1 MRPSSALKQ
10 EILNHLQNQ
19 LQEKDAKSLVH
30 IKRTKLGWMHLHVV
44 TSLFNNLEIR
54 ARESLIDTLLQPL
67 NLTLGNF
74 PFANYELLTPVEDE
88 SVLPTRQLIQLPLW
102 SEILMAPEPDNPVQ
116 IEEGFGRKPL
126 VVTFYS
132 FKGGVGRTTSLALVS
147 TILASRGR
155 RVVLIDFDLE
165 APGLSFL
172 LPVVPDSN
180 SLGLLDYLH
189 QRYLTPEINTPTFNE
204 CVRQVPLNT
213 RGEIFLVAAGEYDES
228 YIHRLAD
235 LDVRL
240 FYQRDDNPIHQLF
253 DDIKKNLEPD
263 VILID
268 ARTGFN
274 EMGAVALFDQADLGV
289 ICFAPTNQSFEGLQ
303 WVVQAA
309 NKQRNY
315 RGIPDLRFLV
325 TPMPPV
331 AQAQQQFWMT
341 RTYEWIASNWD
352 IPPALTV
359 EEICYQVPYNPNIS
373 TLVNVGEDLP
383 TGLLDPYT
391 PIADAIFASLPEART
406 STLGNSINYR
416 DIAMHELD
424 FRSSTAQEM
433 SAEEIPTIFQKTG
446 DFPKFLN
453 DRTWLVRGAKGT
465 GKSLLFR
472 LFVERPQDAITL
484 AETET
489 FDLRDVLFIAGHSQ
503 MGLKGT
509 ILTKLELESYETQV
523 GESKWSI
530 FWLNY
535 AILQLCSSIFAKENV
550 FNVTKLPTQDTTLT
564 NLYSNPNPS
573 RATILNWLVHRSQD
587 PQYASQATDEL
598 ITIDKLLQENKR
610 RVWILYDELDLGFGQ
625 DYARRSR
632 SLEALLGW
640 WVEVGPSLRHI
651 TPKILLREDIWNDL
665 NFTNK
670 AHFSGRYVQLRW
682 EEEDLWRL
690 VLRQVLRSSRSLT
703 NLLAKDSG
711 VTTDRLNSVS
721 VEQLRKSLYPIWGER
736 MGRGNKAY
744 THNWVRTRI
753 SDSSLQ
759 QNRFPRS
766 LIQLLQKAVEI
777 ELNTSDRS
785 PYNSILR
792 PRSLIDALPFVSE
805 GRVAEVRNEYPEF
818 VDLLNLLRGERS
830 PITRARLREIW
841 KKQDEELNSLINDM
855 VKAGIM
861 QEYLRQPDAEGPRY
875 SIAELYLYGL
885 EMTRLGQR

>member
-1 MRPSSALKQ
+1 VTPNSALKQ
-10 EILNHLQNQ
+10 DVLNQLQNK
-19 LQEKDAKSLVH
+19 LQEKDAHSVVQ
-30 IKRTKLGWMHLHVV
+30 IKRTKLGWMHLRVV
-44 TSLFNNLEIR
+44 TSLFDKLEIVE
-54 ARESLIDTLLQPL
+54 RESLIDTALQPL
-67 NLTLGNF
+67 SLTLGNF
-74 PFANYELLTPVEDE
+74 PFVNYELLTPAEDT
-88 SVLPTRQLIQLPLW
+88 VTLPPNQLVQLPLW
-102 SEILMAPEPDNPVQ
+102 SEILMAPEPDNPAP

-172 LPVVPDSN
+172 MPTASDS
-180 SLGLLDYLH
+180 STLGLLDYLH
-189 QRYLTPEINTPTFNE
+189 QRYLTPDIDVPTINE
-204 CVRQVPLNT
+204 CIRQVPLDT
-213 RGEIFLVAAGEYDES
+213 RGEIFLVPAGEYDEN

-235 LDVRL
+235 LEVRL
-240 FYQRDDNPIHQLF
+240 FYQRDNNPIHQLF
-253 DDIKKNLEPD
+253 ADIKKNLEPD

-289 ICFAPTNQSFEGLQ
+289 ICFTPTNQSFEGLQ

-309 NKQRNY
+309 NKQRKY
-315 RGIPDLRFLV
+315 QGIPDLRFLV

-331 AQAQQQFWMT
+331 AQSQQQLWMA

-352 IPPALTV
+352 IPSALMV
-359 EEICYQVPYNPNIS
+359 EEICYQIPYNPNIS
-373 TLVNVGEDLP
+373 TLATVGEDLP
-383 TGLLDPYT
+383 ISLLDPYT
-391 PIADAIFASLPEART
+391 PIADAIFASLPETKSSSAT
-406 STLGNSINYR
+406 NFTNYR
-416 DIAMHELD
+416 DSAIDELQ
-424 FRSSTAQEM
+424 FRASTAQEM
-433 SAEEIPTIFQKTG
+433 NAEEIPTIFQKTG
-446 DFPKFLN
+446 DFPKFLT

-472 LFVERPQDAITL
+472 LFVERPNDAIEL

-489 FDLRDVLFIAGHSQ
+489 DLSDVMFIAGHSQ
-503 MGLKGT
+503 AGLKGT
-509 ILTKLELESYETQV
+509 ILTSFDLDNYEKQ
-523 GESKWSI
+523 GGPSNWSV

-535 AILQLCSSIFAKENV
+535 VILQLSSSLFTEKATI
-550 FNVTKLPTQDTTLT
+550 DTTQLPKQDPLLI
-564 NLYSNPNPS
+564 NLYSDENPG
-573 RATILNWLVHRSQD
+573 RAKIVDWLIYRAKH

-598 ITIDKLLQENKR
+598 VAIDRLLQQNKR

-632 SLEALLGW
+632 ALEALLGW

-670 AHFSGRYVQLRW
+670 AHFAGRYVQLRW

-690 VLRQVLRSSRSLT
+690 VLRQVLRSSQTLAD
-703 NLLAKDSG
+703 LLAKESG
-711 VTTDRLNSVS
+711 VTTDRLNLVS
-721 VEQLRKSLYPIWGER
+721 IEQLRKSLYPIWGER

-744 THNWVRTRI
+744 THNWIRNRI
-753 SDSSLQ
+753 SDSM
-759 QNRFPRS
+759 NIRFPRS

-777 ELNTSDRS
+777 ERNTSERS

-805 GRVAEVRNEYPEF
+805 QRVAEVRNEYPEF
-818 VDLLNLLRGERS
+818 VDLLNFLRGERS

-841 KKQDEELNSLINDM
+841 KKQDEEVSSLVNDM

-875 SIAELYLYGL
+875 SIAELYLSGL
-885 EMTRLGQR
+885 GMTRLGQR